1 MDRSFTKVRLGRHA
15 GFTLVELLVVIA
27 IIGVLVALLLPAVQA
42 AREAARRS
50 QCTNQLKQ
58 LGLAGQLHV
67 DALGFFPS
75 GGWGDQWVGAPD
87 LGAGKTQPGG
97 WPYQLLPY
105 LEETARR
112 NAGRGQNGALSLAA
126 AKAMIET
133 AIPGFYCPSRRAAIA
148 YPYLHGGGFRNSDRP
163 EVVGRSCYAA
173 NMGDLNWRRN
183 DLGPRSL
190 ADAETYRWI
199 HSDEVLIKR
208 FGTGHTGVVFQR
220 SEIAMRQIT
229 DGTSHTYL
237 FGEKNIQ
244 PEHYTTGTV
253 GNEDQSMYNGHDQ
266 DNIRLC
272 WVNDEGKGLVP
283 VPDTPNKTFTYAFG
297 GPHPGSWI
305 AVYCDGSVHTLSY
318 DMDPFIHKRLGNRQ
332 DGEVTN
338 AGG

>member
-1 MDRSFTKVRLGRHA
+1 MDRSFMQDRLDRKS

-27 IIGVLVALLLPAVQA
+27 IIGILVALLLPAIQA
-42 AREAARRS
+42 AREAARRT
-50 QCTNQLKQ
+50 QCSNHLKQ

-67 DALGFFPS
+67 DTQGFFPS
-75 GGWGDQWVGAPD
+75 GGWGDHWVGAPD

-112 NAGRGQNGALSLAA
+112 NAGRGQTGALSLAA
-126 AKAMIET
+126 AKEMIET

-148 YPYLHGGGFRNSDRP
+148 YPYHHGAGFINSDRP

-173 NMGDLNWRRN
+173 NMGDLNWRKN
-183 DLGPRSL
+183 DEGPRSFEE
-190 ADAETYRWI
+190 AENYRWV
-199 HSDEVLIKR
+199 HSEEVMSPR
-208 FGTGHTGVVFQR
+208 FGTGHTGIVFQR

-266 DNIRLC
+266 DNLRLC
-272 WVNDEGKGLVP
+272 WISDAGKGLVP
-283 VPDTPNKTFTYAFG
+283 FPDTPKITFTYAFG

-318 DMDPFIHKRLGNRQ
+318 SMDPFIHKWLGNRQ
-332 DGEVTN
+332 DGETIEDI
-338 AGG
+338 